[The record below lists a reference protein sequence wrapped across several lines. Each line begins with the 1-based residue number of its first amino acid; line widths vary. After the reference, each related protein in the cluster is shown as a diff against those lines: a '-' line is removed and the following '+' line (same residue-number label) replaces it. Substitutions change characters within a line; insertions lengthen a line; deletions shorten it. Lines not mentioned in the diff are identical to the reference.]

1 MNNLKSGGTLFLAYE
16 GRIGRASGPVM
27 FRGGP
32 AKCRSGPAMF
42 WGGPACQQAR
52 KDRKVMGWV
61 AQPAI
66 WWPSRLYGGG
76 LQDFSVSPSPLWVNL
91 GF

>member
-1 MNNLKSGGTLFLAYE
+1 ML
-16 GRIGRASGPVM
+16 
-27 FRGGP
+27 RGGP
-32 AKCRSGPAMF
+32 AMFIGGTANFKGGPAKRRSGPAMF
-42 WGGPACQQAR
+42 GDGPAMFGDGPASQQTR

-76 LQDFSVSPSPLWVNL
+76 LQDFSVSPSPLL
-91 GF
+91 G